1 MNSQSV
7 PEAPD
12 GHAAVW
18 RSREIE
24 VLQIQHDSQ
33 HQRSP
38 ENLPQSVNC
47 SVCLHDAKVAG
58 HHDVQGSA
66 DAAQGSAVNMP
77 VSLVILILAASL
89 QFSPA
94 FHCSPAVRNGP
105 TAIGAQIR
113 MAGFGAPAGGKSAK
127 PVVAKTE
134 LSPKR
139 QWDKFKEL
147 VADGSPRHR
156 VFVQLD
162 DKWTEVGDLAVAPPG
177 TPAQA
182 AQYNKRLIL
191 EHASRVAPALA
202 LRSTELKLGIEGENG
217 EPVLLTKQEVP
228 DKLMCGFEGEA
239 DASGKYKSIR
249 GTSRNSDPTTILGK
263 SQGGAKARK

>member
-1 MNSQSV
+1 MT
-7 PEAPD
+7 
-12 GHAAVW
+12 
-18 RSREIE
+18 
-24 VLQIQHDSQ
+24 HDIFV
-33 HQRSP
+33 HQKISTF
-38 ENLPQSVNC
+38 SVNC
-47 SVCLHDAKVAG
+47 SVCPHEASRGGTTETL
-58 HHDVQGSA
+58 DVQGSA

-77 VSLVILILAASL
+77 ISLVILILAASL

-182 AQYNKRLIL
+182 AQYNKRLIM

>member
-1 MNSQSV
+1 MDMRRFGDR
-7 PEAPD
+7 A
-12 GHAAVW
+12 
-18 RSREIE
+18 RSRCCRSNMTHNIY
-24 VLQIQHDSQ
+24 V
-33 HQRSP
+33 HQKISTFGELFCVSRTTQVGAP
-38 ENLPQSVNC
+38 KTL
-47 SVCLHDAKVAG
+47 
-58 HHDVQGSA
+58 DVQGSA

-77 VSLVILILAASL
+77 ISLVILILAASL

-182 AQYNKRLIL
+182 AQYNKRLIM

>member
-1 MNSQSV
+1 MFRIRNPEQISTFLSYSV
-7 PEAPD
+7 P
-12 GHAAVW
+12 V
-18 RSREIE
+18 
-24 VLQIQHDSQ
+24 VLYLCKLYLLGPSTAEPWFTLDALFTHSMQV
-33 HQRSP
+33 
-38 ENLPQSVNC
+38 SV
-47 SVCLHDAKVAG
+47 
-58 HHDVQGSA
+58 
-66 DAAQGSAVNMP
+66 
-77 VSLVILILAASL
+77 VIVILAASL
-89 QFSPA
+89 QCIPA
-94 FHCSPAVRNGP
+94 FHCSAAVRNGP
-105 TAIGAQIR
+105 TAIGVQIR

-127 PVVAKTE
+127 QAVAAKTE

-147 VADGSPRHR
+147 LADGSPRHR

-162 DKWTEVGDLAVAPPG
+162 DKWTEVGEVAVAPPG

-182 AQYNKRLIL
+182 AQYNKRLIM
-191 EHASRVAPALA
+191 EHAPRVAPALA
-202 LRSTELKLGIEGENG
+202 LRSTELKLGIEGDNG

>member
-1 MNSQSV
+1 MTELVGLVQYRHATSFTRKSPRSV
-7 PEAPD
+7 RPARRARGAGTQRLTFD
-12 GHAAVW
+12 V
-18 RSREIE
+18 SRTT
-24 VLQIQHDSQ
+24 Q
-33 HQRSP
+33 
-38 ENLPQSVNC
+38 
-47 SVCLHDAKVAG
+47 
-58 HHDVQGSA
+58 
-66 DAAQGSAVNMP
+66 AQGSAVIMP

-94 FHCSPAVRNGP
+94 FHCSAAVRNGP

-113 MAGFGAPAGGKSAK
+113 MAGFGAPAGGKSAN
-127 PVVAKTE
+127 VAKTE

-182 AQYNKRLIL
+182 AQYNKRLIM

>member
-1 MNSQSV
+1 MYST
-7 PEAPD
+7 
-12 GHAAVW
+12 GMH
-18 RSREIE
+18 R
-24 VLQIQHDSQ
+24 
-33 HQRSP
+33 RSP
-38 ENLPQSVNC
+38 ENLLVPCVP
-47 SVCLHDAKVAG
+47 HTRAG
-58 HHDVQGSA
+58 TQGLTFDVSRTTQ
-66 DAAQGSAVNMP
+66 AQGSAVIMP

-94 FHCSPAVRNGP
+94 FHCSAAVRNGP

-182 AQYNKRLIL
+182 AQYNKRLIM